1 MLTYLS
7 SPLLIS
13 PLISLLSSPLLS
25 SSLLSSSLLS
35 SLSSPISSPAMELV
49 PQDVSPLPNGGSPMR
64 LHPSQV
70 PPPLEEVP
78 RHRPPSGLQERRS
91 ASVRR
96 RSSFGSTGGGR
107 RARLH
112 SDSSVRSDLQAK
124 TPSATSIE
132 KMDFPESPPSSPP
145 PPYSEIDH
153 NFPRFTLSQHSEV
166 RPGVYGT
173 QMHRTRSHGHV
184 TATTT
189 HLTRPRLNT
198 VSAMPRGGG
207 GGNSQEMYHQPAV
220 AVAGG
225 SGTLV

>member
-1 MLTYLS
+1 
-7 SPLLIS
+7 
-13 PLISLLSSPLLS
+13 
-25 SSLLSSSLLS
+25 
-35 SLSSPISSPAMELV
+35 
-49 PQDVSPLPNGGSPMR
+49 MR
-64 LHPSQV
+64 QHPSQV

-78 RHRPPSGLQERRS
+78 RHRPPPGSQERRS

-112 SDSSVRSDLQAK
+112 SDSSVRSGLQAK

-153 NFPRFTLSQHSEV
+153 NGHNFPRFSLSQHSEV
-166 RPGVYGT
+166 RSGVYGPH
-173 QMHRTRSHGHV
+173 MHRTRSHGQV
-184 TATTT
+184 TATGT
-189 HLTRPRLNT
+189 HLTRPRLHT
-198 VSAMPRGGG
+198 LSTMPRGGGG
-207 GGNSQEMYHQPAV
+207 GGNSQETYHQPPV

>member
-1 MLTYLS
+1 
-7 SPLLIS
+7 
-13 PLISLLSSPLLS
+13 
-25 SSLLSSSLLS
+25 
-35 SLSSPISSPAMELV
+35 
-49 PQDVSPLPNGGSPMR
+49 MR
-64 LHPSQV
+64 QHPSQA

-78 RHRPPSGLQERRS
+78 RHRPPSGSQERRS

-112 SDSSVRSDLQAK
+112 SDSSVRSGLQAK

-132 KMDFPESPPSSPP
+132 KMDIPESPPSSPP

-153 NFPRFTLSQHSEV
+153 NGHNFPRFSLSQHSEV
-166 RPGVYGT
+166 RSGVYGP
-173 QMHRTRSHGHV
+173 QMHRTRSHGQV
-184 TATTT
+184 TATAT
-189 HLTRPRLNT
+189 HLTRPRLHT
-198 VSAMPRGGG
+198 LSTMPRGGG
-207 GGNSQEMYHQPAV
+207 GGNSQEMYHQPPV